1 MTGMKESVMTSQ
13 GREAG
18 KETGKLERRK
28 SCMVGKPPLK
38 HNPRESVL
46 PALMIMLQIF

>member
-1 MTGMKESVMTSQ
+1 MKETVMTSQ

-28 SCMVGKPPLK
+28 SYTVGKPLPK
-38 HNPRESVL
+38 YNSRKSVL
-46 PALMIMLQIF
+46 PALMIMLQLLQF